1 MSDAANESF
10 AFGSELMGRGYAT
23 HLDYVVGG
31 ITLAA
36 SIVAV
41 LLGFYN
47 LYLVKTITIFHNAFG
62 AFWASRTVGEIGS
75 NAVYV
80 LYSGPMT
87 LLQPKWVHPYAGI
100 LIFTI
105 GYFFAC
111 HACVMHQV
119 VSANRMIA
127 VCLPLKYRL
136 IFSKRV
142 CQILIAM
149 CWIEVAF
156 VVLLYLVVPC
166 QMVGPITARFSTTG
180 MERDFSYVGT
190 VVNRF
195 CFCVCFATVITDLI
209 TLVKIVQIK
218 KSGKQTSTFRRDVR
232 FFFQT
237 SVQNITMM
245 MALTMIVVANNSQS
259 PDSMITQILGFDTLI
274 ITHINNALALIIFNP
289 EVRARIAGKS
299 TNSIGADSGPRQV
312 PPRST
317 DHSSHEI

>member
-166 QMVGPITARFSTTG
+166 QMVGPITARFSTST
-180 MERDFSYVGT
+180 SLS
-190 VVNRF
+190 N
-195 CFCVCFATVITDLI
+195 
-209 TLVKIVQIK
+209 VKPIVQIK

>member
-47 LYLVKTITIFHNAFG
+47 LYLVKTITIFHNAF
-62 AFWASRTVGEIGS
+62 
-75 NAVYV
+75 
-80 LYSGPMT
+80 GPMT

-166 QMVGPITARFSTTG
+166 QMVGPITARFSTNRSNQEKWKTNIYLPT
-180 MERDFSYVGT
+180 RRSLFLPDF
-190 VVNRF
+190 
-195 CFCVCFATVITDLI
+195 C
-209 TLVKIVQIK
+209 
-218 KSGKQTSTFRRDVR
+218 
-232 FFFQT
+232 
-237 SVQNITMM
+237 
-245 MALTMIVVANNSQS
+245 
-259 PDSMITQILGFDTLI
+259 
-274 ITHINNALALIIFNP
+274 P
-289 EVRARIAGKS
+289 EHHH
-299 TNSIGADSGPRQV
+299 DDGPNDDRGCQ
-312 PPRST
+312 
-317 DHSSHEI
+317 